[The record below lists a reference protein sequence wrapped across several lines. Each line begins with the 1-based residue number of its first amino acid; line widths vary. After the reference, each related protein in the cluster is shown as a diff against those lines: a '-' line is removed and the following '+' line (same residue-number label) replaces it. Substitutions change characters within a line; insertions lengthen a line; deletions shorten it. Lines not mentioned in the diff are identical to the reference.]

1 MKKTALFLA
10 VLALVFVSCSK
21 LERNEKKFVNAML
34 DEDYATSNQ
43 GLEDF
48 YKWLQ
53 TDKETMTYE
62 FPLMREKYGM
72 KVNTS
77 SDGMVRLY
85 SWVTNPGGEPK
96 NYANVAQWTMDD
108 QLVAYTG
115 PIDALLTGRKPNIKR
130 QWSLNHSIDTL
141 YTISEATQ
149 PIYMVVE
156 SYVNEN
162 GYTFVYISAFINQG
176 IKLAIM
182 PFFFN
187 GIETAGNREFI
198 DDGTVNK
205 AELIKWDDKARKLYA
220 YVTDDSLR
228 VIPGKYETYALGPK
242 QFNKIETE

>member
-1 MKKTALFLA
+1 M
-10 VLALVFVSCSK
+10 LALVSCSK
-21 LERNEKKFVNAML
+21 LERNEKNLVQAML
-34 DEDYATSNQ
+34 NEDFETSNQ
-43 GLEDF
+43 GLDDF

-53 TDKETMTYE
+53 SDKETMTYD
-62 FPLMREKYGM
+62 FSLMREKYGM

-77 SDGMVRLY
+77 SDGVVRLY
-85 SWVTNPGGEPK
+85 SWVTNPGGETK
-96 NYANVAQWTMDD
+96 NYANIAQWLMND
-108 QLVAYTG
+108 QMVAYTG

-130 QWSLNHSIDTL
+130 QWSLTHSIDTL
-141 YTISEATQ
+141 YTIPEATQ

-176 IKLAIM
+176 MKLSIM

-198 DDGTVNK
+198 DDGKVNK
-205 AELIKWDDKARKLYA
+205 AELIKWDDKARKLYT

-242 QFNKIETE
+242 QFTKIETE